1 MWGCVRTP
9 PGCVSTPR
17 SKTRRALKTLRGV
30 ESELAPGELDDADD
44 DDAAA
49 ADEVFADALDDAAS
63 SPVARRAAARRERY
77 SPETDRL
84 HSLYER
90 GRYVQER
97 RLLDA
102 RRDAAAAESAL
113 ARSPAP
119 ARAASSRINAL
130 YERGKRQV
138 ARAVRASLPPP
149 SWEERHGVAA
159 HLKQSAAHPL
169 THQLDLGCAEVA
181 RLEELSD
188 VLLHVP
194 QCKEGSAAAQ
204 RRRQRRADGLE

>member
-1 MWGCVRTP
+1 MWGCVKTP

-17 SKTRRALKTLRGV
+17 SRTRKALKTLSAI
-30 ESELAPGELDDADD
+30 ESELAPDD
-44 DDAAA
+44 DDADA
-49 ADEVFADALDDAAS
+49 ADDDAEVFADALDDAAS
-63 SPVARRAAARRERY
+63 SPTAARRPRRSAAPAAERY

-113 ARSPAP
+113 ARSPAQP
-119 ARAASSRINAL
+119 RAASSRINAL

-138 ARAVRASLPPP
+138 ARAVRATCRLPRSYLSLI
-149 SWEERHGVAA
+149 HI
-159 HLKQSAAHPL
+159 
-169 THQLDLGCAEVA
+169 
-181 RLEELSD
+181 
-188 VLLHVP
+188 
-194 QCKEGSAAAQ
+194 
-204 RRRQRRADGLE
+204 